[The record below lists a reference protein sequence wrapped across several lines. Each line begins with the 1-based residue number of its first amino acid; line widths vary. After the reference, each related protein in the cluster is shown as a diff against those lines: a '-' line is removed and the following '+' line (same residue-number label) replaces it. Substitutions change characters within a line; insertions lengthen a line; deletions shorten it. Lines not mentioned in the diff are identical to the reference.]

1 MNLPIDLQRIL
12 NVNAKVYNTESKRQG
27 KVILVTDELVTV
39 DYGSKV
45 KPDTF
50 EYDIDEFKA
59 LLLEDIIVANSRLGI
74 DKRDNYFVKPRPNSI
89 QVPERVL
96 YTSSETI
103 TAETPKVTQSVNS
116 STSPEVELSEGY
128 INFSTGKF
136 SDKHQKGFTK
146 VLYKKVIE
154 KVTLEVDSEMMERLK
169 ELGLV

>member
-27 KVILVTDELVTV
+27 RVILVTDELVTV

-59 LLLEDIIVANSRLGI
+59 LLLSDIIVANSRLGI
-74 DKRDNYFVKPRPNSI
+74 DKRDNYYVKPRPNSI

-96 YTSSETI
+96 YTSSEPVKT
-103 TAETPKVTQSVNS
+103 
-116 STSPEVELSEGY
+116 STLPEVELSEGY

-154 KVTLEVDSEMMERLK
+154 KVTLEVDSEMMEKLK